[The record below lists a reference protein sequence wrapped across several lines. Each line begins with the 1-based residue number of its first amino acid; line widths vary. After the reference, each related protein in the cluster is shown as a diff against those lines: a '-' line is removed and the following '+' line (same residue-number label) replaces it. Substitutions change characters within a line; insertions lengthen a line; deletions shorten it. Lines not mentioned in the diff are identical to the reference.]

1 MLTLTETATTA
12 VKAIVS
18 GTPDAEGGGLRIGA
32 GADGE
37 TGFAVSI
44 VATPLPGDATVEAD
58 GAKVFLEPSTSA
70 VLDDKTLDAQVGE
83 NGTVTFALVP
93 QVA

>member
-18 GTPDAEGGGLRIGA
+18 GTPDAEGGGLRIGS
-32 GADGE
+32 GTGDDG
-37 TGFAVSI
+37 GFAVSI
-44 VATPLPGDATVEAD
+44 VATPLPGGSTLESD

-93 QVA
+93 QG